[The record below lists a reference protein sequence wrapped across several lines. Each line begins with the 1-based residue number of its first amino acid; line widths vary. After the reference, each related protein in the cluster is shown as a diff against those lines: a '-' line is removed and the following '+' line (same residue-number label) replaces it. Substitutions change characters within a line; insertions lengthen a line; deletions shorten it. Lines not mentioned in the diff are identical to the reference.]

1 MCVSLEKTQ
10 MDSATNQRINEV
22 YFKMIAFFVTD
33 MSTEACK
40 NKVDGYNTK
49 N

>member
-1 MCVSLEKTQ
+1 MRFILKV
-10 MDSATNQRINEV
+10 
-22 YFKMIAFFVTD
+22 IAFFVTD